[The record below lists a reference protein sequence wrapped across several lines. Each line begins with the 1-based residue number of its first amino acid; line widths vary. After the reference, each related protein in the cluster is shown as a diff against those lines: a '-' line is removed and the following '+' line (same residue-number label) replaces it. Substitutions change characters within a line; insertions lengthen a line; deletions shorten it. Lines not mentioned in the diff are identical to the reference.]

1 MSPREGYRRKGE
13 RLMGNVLRGESMGR
27 QKGDRNRF
35 RVTRVKKVE

>member
-13 RLMGNVLRGESMGR
+13 RLMGNILRGEIMGR
-27 QKGDRNRF
+27 QKGGKNSF